1 MGIYRVFF
9 LCVDLLVFKRRES
22 QVVQRADM
30 RFLKRQSHLS
40 SSWSLFVVLNLRE
53 GDRETQ
59 TDKLTDKE
67 RQTDREVDTR

>member
-1 MGIYRVFF
+1 
-9 LCVDLLVFKRRES
+9 
-22 QVVQRADM
+22 M